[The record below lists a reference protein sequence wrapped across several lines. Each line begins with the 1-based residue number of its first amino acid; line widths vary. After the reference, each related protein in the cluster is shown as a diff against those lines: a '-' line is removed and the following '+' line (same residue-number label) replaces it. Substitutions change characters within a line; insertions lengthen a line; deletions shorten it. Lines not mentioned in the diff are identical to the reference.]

1 MKFFVLL
8 LFSTVLLNVSSQ
20 NMLKKKY
27 DQLFPNNKSL
37 QIIRLQTKIDSLQGL
52 NDSLIQAQ
60 KGASNSIDN
69 LKQEVERLKLE
80 LQKAEERVLAYNKEL
95 LQEVIVLRDSMQ
107 TLAFPHVICTEESII
122 KKSFIHPNYK
132 NTCNWRSYQIIEL
145 GVPDNKGRYTWTTD
159 VFEKTNDSLLQI
171 SAANLFKTERI
182 ADLEKL
188 INQRLEEDFKALKIS
203 NPECIGRR
211 KAFPNFKL
219 SDMRIAFNQ
228 NSEISFEVIYGL
240 TEACYMLNSASTNLK
255 IIDLREYF
263 VE

>member
-8 LFSTVLLNVSSQ
+8 LFCTVLLNVSSQ

-37 QIIRLQTKIDSLQGL
+37 QIIRLQTKVDSLQGL
-52 NDSLIQAQ
+52 NDSLEQAQ
-60 KGASNSIDN
+60 KGASNSIDSLN
-69 LKQEVERLKLE
+69 TEVEKLE
-80 LQKAEERVLAYNKEL
+80 LALQKAEERVTAYNAEL

-107 TLAFPHVICTEESII
+107 TLAFPHVICSEESII
-122 KKSFIHPNYK
+122 KKGFIHPSYK
-132 NTCNWRSYQIIEL
+132 NTCNWRFYQIIEL
-145 GVPDNKGRYTWTTD
+145 GVPDDKGRYTWTTE
-159 VFEKTNDSLLQI
+159 VFEKNNDSLVQI
-171 SAANLFKTERI
+171 TATQLFKAEKI

-211 KAFPNFKL
+211 KAFPAFKL
-219 SDMRIAFNQ
+219 ADMRIAFNQ

-240 TEACYMLNSASTNLK
+240 SEACYMLNSASTNLK
-255 IIDLREYF
+255 IIELRKYF

>member
-37 QIIRLQTKIDSLQGL
+37 QIIRLQNKVDSLQRL

-60 KGASNSIDN
+60 KGASTKIDILN
-69 LKQEVERLKLE
+69 TEVETLKLA
-80 LQKAEERVLAYNKEL
+80 LQKAEDRVLDYNAEL
-95 LQEVIVLRDSMQ
+95 LQEVIVLRDSME
-107 TLAFPHVICTEESII
+107 TLAFPHVICSEESII
-122 KKSFIHPNYK
+122 KKGFIHPSYK
-132 NTCNWRSYQIIEL
+132 NTCHWRSYQIIEL
-145 GVPDNKGRYTWTTD
+145 GAPANKGRYTWTTE
-159 VFEKTNDSLLQI
+159 VFEKNNDSLVKTTATQ
-171 SAANLFKTERI
+171 LFKTEKI
-182 ADLEKL
+182 SELEKL

-211 KAFPNFKL
+211 KAFPTFKL
-219 SDMRIAFNQ
+219 ADMRIAFNQ

-240 TEACYMLNSASTNLK
+240 SEACHMLNSASTNLK
-255 IIDLREYF
+255 IIELREYF

>member
-8 LFSTVLLNVSSQ
+8 LFSAVLLNVSSQ
-20 NMLKKKY
+20 NMLKNKY

-37 QIIRLQTKIDSLQGL
+37 QIMRLQTKVDSLQRL

-60 KGASNSIDN
+60 KGASNAIDN
-69 LKQEVERLKLE
+69 LKEEVETLKLA
-80 LQKAEERVLAYNKEL
+80 LQKAEDRVLDYNAEL
-95 LQEVIVLRDSMQ
+95 LQEVIVLRDSME

-122 KKSFIHPNYK
+122 KKGFIHPNYK

-145 GVPDNKGRYTWTTD
+145 GVSDNKGRYTWTTD
-159 VFEKTNDSLLQI
+159 VYEKTNDSLIQI
-171 SAANLFKTERI
+171 TATNLFKTEKI
-182 ADLEKL
+182 AALEKL

-211 KAFPNFKL
+211 KAYPSFKL

-255 IIDLREYF
+255 IIELREYF

>member
-8 LFSTVLLNVSSQ
+8 LFSAVLLNVSSQ
-20 NMLKKKY
+20 NMLKNKY

-37 QIIRLQTKIDSLQGL
+37 QIMRLQTKVDSLQRL
-52 NDSLIQAQ
+52 NDSLIQEQ

-69 LKQEVERLKLE
+69 LKEEVETLKLA
-80 LQKAEERVLAYNKEL
+80 LQKAEDRVLDYNAEL
-95 LQEVIVLRDSMQ
+95 LQEVIVLRDSME

-122 KKSFIHPNYK
+122 KKGFIHPNYK

-145 GVPDNKGRYTWTTD
+145 GVSDNKGRYTWTTD
-159 VFEKTNDSLLQI
+159 VYEKTNDSLIQI
-171 SAANLFKTERI
+171 TATNLFKTEKI
-182 ADLEKL
+182 AALEKL

-211 KAFPNFKL
+211 KAYPNFKL

-255 IIDLREYF
+255 IIELREYF

>member
-1 MKFFVLL
+1 
-8 LFSTVLLNVSSQ
+8 
-20 NMLKKKY
+20 MLKKKY

-37 QIIRLQTKIDSLQGL
+37 QIIRLQTKVDSLQEL
-52 NDSLIQAQ
+52 NDSLIQVQ
-60 KGASNSIDN
+60 KGASNSIDS
-69 LKQEVERLKLE
+69 LSTEVERLKIA
-80 LQKAEERVLAYNKEL
+80 LQKADERVLAYNAEL

-107 TLAFPHVICTEESII
+107 TLAFPHVVCSEESII
-122 KKSFIHPNYK
+122 KKGFIHPSYK

-145 GVPDNKGRYTWTTD
+145 GIPDNKGRYIWATD
-159 VFEKTNDSLLQI
+159 VYEKTNDSLIQI
-171 SAANLFKTERI
+171 TATNLFKTEKI

-188 INQRLEEDFKALKIS
+188 INQRLEEDFKAMKIS

-219 SDMRIAFNQ
+219 SDMRVAFNQ

-240 TEACYMLNSASTNLK
+240 SEACYMLNSASTNLK
-255 IIDLREYF
+255 IIDLRDYF

>member
-1 MKFFVLL
+1 M
-8 LFSTVLLNVSSQ
+8 
-20 NMLKKKY
+20 
-27 DQLFPNNKSL
+27 
-37 QIIRLQTKIDSLQGL
+37 RLQTKVDSLQRL

-60 KGASNSIDN
+60 KCASNSIDN
-69 LKQEVERLKLE
+69 LKEEVETLKLA
-80 LQKAEERVLAYNKEL
+80 LQKAEDRVLDYNAEL
-95 LQEVIVLRDSMQ
+95 LQEVIVLRDSME

-122 KKSFIHPNYK
+122 KKGFIHPNYK

-145 GVPDNKGRYTWTTD
+145 GVSDNKGRYTWTTD
-159 VFEKTNDSLLQI
+159 VYEKTNDSLIQI
-171 SAANLFKTERI
+171 TATNLFKTEKI
-182 ADLEKL
+182 AELEKL

-255 IIDLREYF
+255 IIELREYF

>member
-1 MKFFVLL
+1 M
-8 LFSTVLLNVSSQ
+8 
-20 NMLKKKY
+20 
-27 DQLFPNNKSL
+27 
-37 QIIRLQTKIDSLQGL
+37 RLQTKVDSLQRL

-60 KGASNSIDN
+60 KGASNAIDN
-69 LKQEVERLKLE
+69 LKEEVETLKLA
-80 LQKAEERVLAYNKEL
+80 LQKAEDRVLDYNAEL
-95 LQEVIVLRDSMQ
+95 LQEVIVLRDSME

-122 KKSFIHPNYK
+122 KKGFIHPNYK

-145 GVPDNKGRYTWTTD
+145 GVSDNKGRYTWTTD
-159 VFEKTNDSLLQI
+159 VYEKTNDSLIQI
-171 SAANLFKTERI
+171 TATNLFKTEKI
-182 ADLEKL
+182 AELEKL

-211 KAFPNFKL
+211 KSFPSFKL

-255 IIDLREYF
+255 IIELREYF

>member
-8 LFSTVLLNVSSQ
+8 LFSAVLLNVSSQ
-20 NMLKKKY
+20 NMLKNKY

-37 QIIRLQTKIDSLQGL
+37 QIMRLQTKVDSLQRL

-69 LKQEVERLKLE
+69 LKEEVETLKLA
-80 LQKAEERVLAYNKEL
+80 LQKAEDRVLDYNAEL
-95 LQEVIVLRDSMQ
+95 LQEVIVLRDSME

-122 KKSFIHPNYK
+122 KKGFIHPNYK

-145 GVPDNKGRYTWTTD
+145 GVSDNKGRYTWTTD
-159 VFEKTNDSLLQI
+159 VYEKTNDSLIQI
-171 SAANLFKTERI
+171 TATNLFKTEKI
-182 ADLEKL
+182 AELEKL

-211 KAFPNFKL
+211 KSFPSFKL

-255 IIDLREYF
+255 IIELREYF

>member
-1 MKFFVLL
+1 M
-8 LFSTVLLNVSSQ
+8 
-20 NMLKKKY
+20 
-27 DQLFPNNKSL
+27 
-37 QIIRLQTKIDSLQGL
+37 RLQTKVDSLQRL

-69 LKQEVERLKLE
+69 LKEEVETLKLA
-80 LQKAEERVLAYNKEL
+80 LQKAEDRVLDYNAEL
-95 LQEVIVLRDSMQ
+95 LQEVIVLRDSME

-122 KKSFIHPNYK
+122 KKGFIHPNYK

-145 GVPDNKGRYTWTTD
+145 GVSDNKGRYTWTTD
-159 VFEKTNDSLLQI
+159 VYEKTNDSLIQI
-171 SAANLFKTERI
+171 TATNLFKTEKI
-182 ADLEKL
+182 AELEKL

-255 IIDLREYF
+255 IIELREYF

>member
-8 LFSTVLLNVSSQ
+8 LFSAVLLNVSSQ
-20 NMLKKKY
+20 NMLKNKY

-37 QIIRLQTKIDSLQGL
+37 QIMRLQTKVDSLQRL

-60 KGASNSIDN
+60 KGASNAIDN
-69 LKQEVERLKLE
+69 LKEEVETLKLA
-80 LQKAEERVLAYNKEL
+80 LQKAEDRVLDYNAEL
-95 LQEVIVLRDSMQ
+95 LQEVIVLRDSME

-122 KKSFIHPNYK
+122 KKGFIHPNYK

-145 GVPDNKGRYTWTTD
+145 GVSDNKGRYTWTTD
-159 VFEKTNDSLLQI
+159 VYEKTNDSLIQI
-171 SAANLFKTERI
+171 TATNLFKTEKI
-182 ADLEKL
+182 AELEKL

-211 KAFPNFKL
+211 KSFPSFKL

-255 IIDLREYF
+255 IIELREYF

>member
-1 MKFFVLL
+1 
-8 LFSTVLLNVSSQ
+8 
-20 NMLKKKY
+20 ML
-27 DQLFPNNKSL
+27 
-37 QIIRLQTKIDSLQGL
+37 T
-52 NDSLIQAQ
+52 
-60 KGASNSIDN
+60 
-69 LKQEVERLKLE
+69 
-80 LQKAEERVLAYNKEL
+80 
-95 LQEVIVLRDSMQ
+95 
-107 TLAFPHVICTEESII
+107 
-122 KKSFIHPNYK
+122 
-132 NTCNWRSYQIIEL
+132 
-145 GVPDNKGRYTWTTD
+145 
-159 VFEKTNDSLLQI
+159 VFEKNNDSLLQI

>member
-1 MKFFVLL
+1 M
-8 LFSTVLLNVSSQ
+8 
-20 NMLKKKY
+20 
-27 DQLFPNNKSL
+27 
-37 QIIRLQTKIDSLQGL
+37 RLQTKVDSLQRL

-69 LKQEVERLKLE
+69 LKEEVETLKLA
-80 LQKAEERVLAYNKEL
+80 LQKAEDRVLDYNAEL
-95 LQEVIVLRDSMQ
+95 LQEVIVLRDSME

-122 KKSFIHPNYK
+122 KKGFIHPNYK

-145 GVPDNKGRYTWTTD
+145 GVSDNKGRYTWTTD
-159 VFEKTNDSLLQI
+159 VYEKTNDSLIQI
-171 SAANLFKTERI
+171 TATNLFKTEKI
-182 ADLEKL
+182 AALEKL

-211 KAFPNFKL
+211 KAYPNFKL

-255 IIDLREYF
+255 IIELREYF

>member
-8 LFSTVLLNVSSQ
+8 LFSAVLLNVSSQ
-20 NMLKKKY
+20 NMLKNKY

-37 QIIRLQTKIDSLQGL
+37 QIMRLQTKVDSLQRL

-69 LKQEVERLKLE
+69 LKEEVETLKLA
-80 LQKAEERVLAYNKEL
+80 LQKAEDRVLDYNAEL
-95 LQEVIVLRDSMQ
+95 LQEVIVLRDSME

-122 KKSFIHPNYK
+122 KKGFIHPNYK

-145 GVPDNKGRYTWTTD
+145 GVSDNKGRYTWTTD
-159 VFEKTNDSLLQI
+159 VYEKKNDSLIQI
-171 SAANLFKTERI
+171 TATNLFKTEKI
-182 ADLEKL
+182 AALEKL

-211 KAFPNFKL
+211 KAYPNFKL

-255 IIDLREYF
+255 IIELREYF

>member
-8 LFSTVLLNVSSQ
+8 LFSAVLLNVSSQ
-20 NMLKKKY
+20 NMLKNKF

-37 QIIRLQTKIDSLQGL
+37 QIMRLQTKVDSLQRL

-69 LKQEVERLKLE
+69 LKEEVETLKLA
-80 LQKAEERVLAYNKEL
+80 LQKAEDRVLDYNAEL
-95 LQEVIVLRDSMQ
+95 LQEVIVLRDSME

-122 KKSFIHPNYK
+122 KKGFIHPNYK

-145 GVPDNKGRYTWTTD
+145 GVSDNKGRYTWTTD
-159 VFEKTNDSLLQI
+159 FYEKTNDSLIQI
-171 SAANLFKTERI
+171 TATNLFKTEKI
-182 ADLEKL
+182 AALEKL

-255 IIDLREYF
+255 IIELREYF

>member
-1 MKFFVLL
+1 
-8 LFSTVLLNVSSQ
+8 
-20 NMLKKKY
+20 MLKNKY

-37 QIIRLQTKIDSLQGL
+37 QIIRLQAMADSLQGL

-69 LKQEVERLKLE
+69 LKEEVETLKLA
-80 LQKAEERVLAYNKEL
+80 LQKAEDRVLDYNAEL
-95 LQEVIVLRDSMQ
+95 LQEVIVLRDSME

-122 KKSFIHPNYK
+122 KKGFIHPNYK

-145 GVPDNKGRYTWTTD
+145 GVSDNKGRYTWTTD
-159 VFEKTNDSLLQI
+159 VYEKTNDSLIQI
-171 SAANLFKTERI
+171 TATNLFKTEKI
-182 ADLEKL
+182 AELEKL

-211 KAFPNFKL
+211 KSFPNFKL

-255 IIDLREYF
+255 IIELREYF